1 MDRTVGNCQGLGPP
15 LQQRGV
21 NPLPDLKALVP
32 VVTSFLE
39 SRTSRQNL
47 LALFKLLGVL
57 AALVT
62 FYSILFHV
70 LMEREGQNFS
80 WMTGFYWTLT
90 VMSTLGFG
98 DITFHT
104 DLGRAFS
111 ILVLITG
118 VMFLLVLLPFTFIEF
133 FYAPWMKAQ
142 AEARAPRKLPPGTHR
157 HVIMTSHGPITKIL
171 IRMLEK
177 HHYPYYFLV
186 PTVAEALEMHDRDL
200 PVVVGDLSDP
210 DTYQRL
216 RIDQAALVVTTR
228 SDIINTN
235 VTFSVREINDHAP
248 IIATA
253 RSSAARDA
261 LELAGVSTILSLEE
275 IMGQALARRVV
286 DAGSCA
292 QAIGQLD
299 DLVIAEATGSNTAL
313 EGKSVGQCDMRART
327 GVTVVGIWQH
337 GKLVPPDANSIL
349 DAHTF
354 FILSGTEKQIETYN
368 GIFGQTRSEIGG
380 KPKVLIV
387 GGGRVGR
394 STARALDERAIEW
407 TLIEK
412 EAERIHYPERSFVG
426 DASEFDLL
434 VKAGMHTATTI
445 IITTHDDDT
454 NTFLTIF
461 YRKLRPKAQLISRC
475 TNEENM
481 KRLHRAGADLVLSY
495 ASMGANSIF
504 NELKGD
510 ENLLLAEGVTVFY
523 SPVPPEIANMT
534 LAQSAVPTRTGCS
547 IVAITLGHER
557 NIDLKHD
564 TVLPPEATLTLIGS
578 VEAEE
583 KFVTTFP
590 A

>member
-1 MDRTVGNCQGLGPP
+1 M
-15 LQQRGV
+15 
-21 NPLPDLKALVP
+21 KALVP

-57 AALVT
+57 VGLVT
-62 FYSILFHV
+62 IYSVLFHV
-70 LMEREGQNFS
+70 LMEREGQHFS

-98 DITFHT
+98 DITFHS

-142 AEARAPRKLPPGTHR
+142 AAARAPRELPVGTHR

-177 HHYPYYFLV
+177 HDYPYYFLV
-186 PTVAEALEMHDRDL
+186 PTVPEALEMHDRDL

-216 RIDQAALVVTTR
+216 RIDQAALIVTTR

-235 VTFSVREINDHAP
+235 VTFSVREINDHVP

-261 LELAGVSTILSLEE
+261 LELAGVSQILSLEE

-292 QAIGQLD
+292 QKIGQLE

-313 EGKSVGQCDMRART
+313 EGKSVGQCDMRARS
-327 GVTVVGIWQH
+327 GVTVVGIWEH
-337 GKLVPPDANSIL
+337 GKLVPPDASSIL

-354 FILSGTEKQIETYN
+354 FILSGTEKQIEAYN
-368 GIFGQTRSEIGG
+368 EIYGQTRSEIGG

-394 STARALDERAIEW
+394 ATAMALDEREIEW

-412 EAERIHYPERSFVG
+412 EAERIKFPENSFVG

-475 TNEENM
+475 TNEENV

-523 SPVPPEIANMT
+523 SPVPAEIAHMT
-534 LAQSAVPTRTGCS
+534 LAQSAVPARTGCS
-547 IVAITLGHER
+547 IVAITHKGER
-557 NIDLKHD
+557 QIDLKPD
-564 TVLPPEATLTLIGS
+564 TTLPPDATLTLIGS
-578 VEAEE
+578 VDAEE
-583 KFVTTFP
+583 KFVETFP
-590 A
+590 LKLSK